1 MTSAFDQVFWRAVDD
16 LNAGRPEPVEHYLGL
31 VPSDE
36 QDELAALLS
45 TVLAARGP
53 ASVRV
58 DEASEGYARA
68 LAAVDEVT
76 GSTSPAGALPKALS
90 MMRHARGVE
99 RETIYATLAD
109 DLGVQSSEGRKEIE
123 RFYHQLE
130 SGVLLGPKIAHR
142 VLRSLA
148 KAFEAD
154 ARDFIAGVRPTGA
167 AAKLGSAP
175 AMGRPAGEQSRHA
188 PSGAGRDLVGTHP
201 EVELVRHVFTGGPD
215 A

>member
-1 MTSAFDQVFWRAVDD
+1 MTSAFDQVFWRAIDD
-16 LNAGRPEPVEHYLGL
+16 LNGGRPEPVEHYLGF

-45 TVLAARGP
+45 AVLSARGP

-58 DEASEGYARA
+58 DETSEGYARA

-90 MMRHARGVE
+90 TMRHARGIE
-99 RETIYATLAD
+99 RETICTTLAE
-109 DLGVQSSEGRKEIE
+109 DLGVQSGEGRKEIE
-123 RFYHQLE
+123 RYYHQLE

-148 KAFEAD
+148 KAFGAEPS
-154 ARDFIAGVRPTGA
+154 DFMAGVRPTGH
-167 AAKLGSAP
+167 AAKIAAAP
-175 AMGRPAGEQSRHA
+175 AMGRPAGEQPARAVSSA
-188 PSGAGRDLVGTHP
+188 ERDLGGTHP
-201 EVELVRHVFTGGPD
+201 EVEFVRHVFTGGPD